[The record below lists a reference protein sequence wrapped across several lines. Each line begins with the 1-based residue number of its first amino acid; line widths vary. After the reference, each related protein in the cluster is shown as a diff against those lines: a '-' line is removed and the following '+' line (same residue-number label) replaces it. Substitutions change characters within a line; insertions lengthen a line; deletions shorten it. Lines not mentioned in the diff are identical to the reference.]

1 MASTLIVDQIQKT
14 GGSTTALT
22 LPTSNASASQYL
34 QNDGA
39 GALSWATV
47 ASAGFIKYTV
57 VTATDTTFDLD
68 SNTTKLVI
76 EVQASGGTAG
86 SGNASGYNG
95 GSRGGGAYA
104 RKQLTGITGSSDKL
118 NITIGAVAGVA
129 GSGTTTS
136 VAQAGTASFTTITC
150 AGGSGG
156 ATAGGSSQGDG
167 GAGGAVP
174 TTGDFNVGGGN
185 GATGGVGVGNVSGG
199 AWMSRG
205 SQRMTASGGV
215 GVTSIGYGGGGNA
228 SYSGSHAG
236 GAGGSAVVIVWEYA

>member
-22 LPTSNASASQYL
+22 LPTSNASANQYL

-68 SNTTKLVI
+68 SSTTKLII

-86 SGNASGYNG
+86 SSHSSGYNG
-95 GSRGGGAYA
+95 GSGGGGAYA
-104 RKQLTGITGSSDKL
+104 RKLLTGITGSTDKL
-118 NITIGAVAGVA
+118 NIQIGAVAGIA
-129 GSGTTTS
+129 GSGNDTS
-136 VAQAGTASFTTITC
+136 VAAAGTASFTTITC

-156 ATAGGSSQGDG
+156 ATASGSASGDG
-167 GAGGAVP
+167 GSGGAVP
-174 TTGDFNVGGGN
+174 TTGDFNIGGGN
-185 GATGGVGVGNVSGG
+185 GTNGAVGLANAAGGS
-199 AWMSRG
+199 WMSRWNG
-205 SQRMTASGGV
+205 RSNASGGV
-215 GVTSIGYGGGGNA
+215 GVDALGYGGGGPA
-228 SYSGSHAG
+228 AYAGSHAG
-236 GAGGSAVVIVWEYA
+236 GDGGPAVVIVWEYA